1 MKEADR
7 HTIEDLGVPSLVL
20 MERAALKTVETM
32 EKRGI
37 DTSKALIVC
46 GSGNNGGDGFA
57 AARILTEKGRQADIV
72 FAGKESSLSEECR
85 VQKKIAEKMGL
96 RIFTEFPEE
105 EYTVIIDAVFG
116 VGLSREISGHFRDII
131 QAMNEASGRKIA
143 IDIPSGVCAQDGRVL
158 GIAFCA
164 ELTV

>member
-1 MKEADR
+1 MRYLPDGKQMKEADR

-72 FAGKESSLSEECR
+72 FAGKESSMSEECR
-85 VQKKIAEKMGL
+85 VQKQIAEKMGL
-96 RIFTEFPEE
+96 RIFT
-105 EYTVIIDAVFG
+105 
-116 VGLSREISGHFRDII
+116 
-131 QAMNEASGRKIA
+131 
-143 IDIPSGVCAQDGRVL
+143 
-158 GIAFCA
+158 
-164 ELTV
+164 